1 MTVLSRKEIDTL
13 NIIQAACHQESKSAG
28 WPVTE
33 AGTRIALIHSE
44 VSEALEGVRK
54 GLMDE
59 HLPHRKMVEVEL
71 ADAIIRIFDFCGQ
84 EGLEIGGAI
93 AEKME
98 YNRHRLDHKKEV
110 RALQG
115 GKKF

>member
-1 MTVLSRKEIDTL
+1 MILLPEE
-13 NIIQAACHQESKSAG
+13 IQALNWVQWKCHNESQNAG
-28 WPVTE
+28 WPKTE
-33 AGTRIALIHSE
+33 PGTRIALIHSE
-44 VSEALEGVRK
+44 VSEALEGIRK
-54 GLMDE
+54 DLMDE

-71 ADAIIRIFDFCGQ
+71 ADAIIRIMDFCGE

-93 AEKME
+93 AEKML
-98 YNRHRLDHKKEV
+98 YNRTRQDHKAEV